1 MSDMYP
7 NSTIEAISNLLFL
20 ETPITPCEIAI
31 VFGNDY
37 VGTMDEVKNLWG
49 KGMIKNKIILS
60 GHSAKKDKKPEAIRF
75 MEYGLQIGLPKERML
90 LETEATNTL
99 ENLLYSR
106 KLIETELGNLSSI
119 KSIMFVAKAF
129 VCRRIQMTIQA
140 IYPSKIDYVYY
151 PVVDVKGRNIGKD
164 CWWETEEAIKRVLEE
179 LRRISEYTLKG
190 DLSLF
195 QKEDK

>member
-1 MSDMYP
+1 MSDLYP

-20 ETPITPCEIAI
+20 ETPIISCDIAI

-37 VGTMDEVKNLWG
+37 VETMDEVKNLWER
-49 KGMIKNKIILS
+49 GMIKNKIILS

-75 MEYGLQIGLPKERML
+75 KEYGLQIGLSEESML
-90 LETEATNTL
+90 LELEATNTL

-106 KLIETELGNLSSI
+106 EIIEKELCDFSKI

-129 VCRRIQMTIQA
+129 VCRRIQMTVQA
-140 IYPSKIDYVYY
+140 FYPSNINYVYY
-151 PVVDVKGRNIGKD
+151 PIVDVKGKNIGKD
-164 CWWETEEAIKRVLEE
+164 SWWSSEESIKRVLEE

-190 DLSLF
+190 DLALF
-195 QKEDK
+195 QKEK